1 MALIN
6 ISAESGAS
14 CVKPV
19 VTWWMARRY
28 PCLRLYRG
36 FWIPIIHLLFSLL
49 FFFFFFYFFLFPFFS
64 FSFFLF
70 YRIYYFFC
78 FIMKIN
84 KFIFS
89 NNKINIYIYVCMYWY
104 NRYTFGIVI
113 QSVFRLK
120 IFFSDFLLYFYI
132 NISKLY
138 KKTTKNI
145 INLICF
151 LSQTHFLN
159 AFKHDFNYKNKL
171 PICFAFDYCLLLKIR
186 SNISNRNV

>member
-1 MALIN
+1 MSPTLSWVLDSNHPPFIL
-6 ISAESGAS
+6 S
-14 CVKPV
+14 
-19 VTWWMARRY
+19 
-28 PCLRLYRG
+28 LFL
-36 FWIPIIHLLFSLL
+36 FLFLLLLLF
-49 FFFFFFYFFLFPFFS
+49 PFS

-70 YRIYYFFC
+70 YHIYYFFC

-84 KFIFS
+84 RFIFS
-89 NNKINIYIYVCMYWY
+89 VYIYIY

-113 QSVFRLK
+113 QNVFHLK
-120 IFFSDFLLYFYI
+120 IFLHIFYYI
-132 NISKLY
+132 FTSTYQNYI
-138 KKTTKNI
+138 KTTKKI

-151 LSQTHFLN
+151 LSQTRFLN